1 MVRHLPDLLQGTVL
15 PLIGRI
21 LRQPRIPL
29 TLLLQRQLTELL
41 SGKPVQRLLLRQ
53 MRGVYLSFLGMARVA
68 RDTGQKTVPFTDK
81 TFMHK
86 EIRNQLGA

>member
-29 TLLLQRQLTELL
+29 TLLLVVALL
-41 SGKPVQRLLLRQ
+41 YFQFGKLGLCLLV
-53 MRGVYLSFLGMARVA
+53 MTS
-68 RDTGQKTVPFTDK
+68 VPFAVIGSA
-81 TFMHK
+81 MCQ
-86 EIRNQLGA
+86 R